1 MGYPGRVISTRTPT
15 RRAPRRRANPHRARR
30 LGGLALAVLLTV
42 VLAVRALGSGSGS
55 APTPALANPPQVAL
69 APDGPPQLESLATAP
84 NGLALDVPVTQRRI
98 TAIVYH
104 GVGSNGSIPLTPS
117 GHQRNAGLLTKLGNL
132 VTGGS
137 QASGPSYYV
146 DSDALGSP
154 TGSVDVGAVAGTAVY
169 SPVDGRVVSIR
180 PYVINGHAWG
190 SMLQIQP
197 SSAPA
202 LLVTVMNAQRAPSI
216 QVGTIVSAAATRLG
230 SVADLSK
237 AMSQDV
243 AKFTSDSG
251 NHVHIEVSPAPAAAP
266 IL

>member
-1 MGYPGRVISTRTPT
+1 VISTRTPT
-15 RRAPRRRANPHRARR
+15 RRVPRRRATPHRARR

-42 VLAVRALGSGSGS
+42 VLAVRALGSGSAS
-55 APTPALANPPQVAL
+55 APTPALANPPRVAL
-69 APDGPPQLESLATAP
+69 APDGAPQLESLATAP

-146 DSDALGSP
+146 DSDAPGSP
-154 TGSVDVGAVAGTAVY
+154 TGSVDVGAVAGTGVY